1 MISTIK
7 LSGAVLAL
15 SAALLLTACTYSDPV
30 RVEQDFG
37 NSVRNMVKGQTY
49 NPEAS
54 RHPPVGPPEG
64 LDGTRG
70 NRALE
75 TYRGDVA
82 KPEEVKQ
89 PIQINI
95 GE

>member
-15 SAALLLTACTYSDPV
+15 SAAVLITACTYSDPV

-37 NSVRNMVKGQTY
+37 KSVRNMVKAPTY

-54 RHPPVGPPEG
+54 RHPPGPPEG
-64 LDGTRG
+64 LDGNRG

-75 TYRGDVA
+75 AYRGDVA
-82 KPEEVKQ
+82 NPEEIKQ

>member
-1 MISTIK
+1 MISTMK
-7 LSGAVLAL
+7 FSGAVSSL
-15 SAALLLTACTYSDPV
+15 SAVLLATACTYSDPV

-37 NSVRNMVKGQTY
+37 NSVRNMVKAQTY

-54 RHPPVGPPEG
+54 RHPPVDPPKTV
-64 LDGTRG
+64 DGTRG

-82 KPEEVKQ
+82 RPEEVKQ

>member
-1 MISTIK
+1 MTSTIK
-7 LSGAVLAL
+7 LSGAIVSL
-15 SAALLLTACTYSDPV
+15 SAALLLTACTWSDPV

-37 NSVRNMVKGQTY
+37 KSVRNMVKAQTY

-54 RHPPVGPPEG
+54 RNPPVGPPKG

-82 KPEEVKQ
+82 QPEVIDQ
-89 PIQINI
+89 PIRINI
-95 GE
+95 GD

>member
-1 MISTIK
+1 MISAIK
-7 LSGAVLAL
+7 LSGAVLL
-15 SAALLLTACTYSDPV
+15 AALLLTACTYSDPV

-37 NSVRNMVKGQTY
+37 KSVRNMVKAQTY

-54 RHPPVGPPEG
+54 RHPPVDPPKR

-75 TYRGDVA
+75 TYRSDVG
-82 KPEEVKQ
+82 KPAEVDQ
-89 PIQINI
+89 PIRINI
-95 GE
+95 GD

>member
-7 LSGAVLAL
+7 LSGTVSSL

-37 NSVRNMVKGQTY
+37 KSVRNMVKAQTY

-54 RHPPVGPPEG
+54 RHPPVDPPKR
-64 LDGTRG
+64 LDGTMG

-82 KPEEVKQ
+82 KPAEVDQ
-89 PIQINI
+89 PIRINI
-95 GE
+95 GD

>member
-15 SAALLLTACTYSDPV
+15 SAAVLITACTYSDPV

-37 NSVRNMVKGQTY
+37 KSVRNMVKAQTY

-54 RHPPVGPPEG
+54 RHPPVRPPEG
-64 LDGTRG
+64 VDGTRG

-82 KPEEVKQ
+82 SPEEVKQ

-95 GE
+95 GQ

>member
-7 LSGAVLAL
+7 RSGAVL
-15 SAALLLTACTYSDPV
+15 SAALLLTACTWSDPV

-37 NSVRNMVKGQTY
+37 KSVRNMVKAQTY

-54 RHPPVGPPEG
+54 RHPPVDPPER

-75 TYRGDVA
+75 IYRGDIA
-82 KPEEVKQ
+82 KPEVVDQ
-89 PIQINI
+89 PIRINI
-95 GE
+95 GD

>member
-1 MISTIK
+1 MTSTIK
-7 LSGAVLAL
+7 LSGAVL
-15 SAALLLTACTYSDPV
+15 SAALLLTACTWSDPV

-37 NSVRNMVKGQTY
+37 KSVRNMVKAQTY

-54 RHPPVGPPEG
+54 RNPPVDPPKR
-64 LDGTRG
+64 LDGTKG

-82 KPEEVKQ
+82 RPAEVEQ
-89 PIQINI
+89 PIRINI
-95 GE
+95 GD

>member
-15 SAALLLTACTYSDPV
+15 SAAVLITGCTYSDPA

-37 NSVRNMVKGQTY
+37 KSVRNMVKAQTY

-54 RHPPVGPPEG
+54 RRPRVGPPEG
-64 LDGTRG
+64 LDGNRG

-75 TYRGDVA
+75 AYRGDVA
-82 KPEEVKQ
+82 KPEEIKQ

>member
-7 LSGAVLAL
+7 LSGAVL
-15 SAALLLTACTYSDPV
+15 SAVLLLTACTNSDPV

-37 NSVRNMVKGQTY
+37 KSVRNMVKAQTY

-54 RHPPVGPPEG
+54 QYPPVDPPKR

-82 KPEEVKQ
+82 KPAEVNQ
-89 PIQINI
+89 PIRINI

>member
-15 SAALLLTACTYSDPV
+15 SAAVLITACTYSDPV

-37 NSVRNMVKGQTY
+37 KSVRNMIKAQTY

-64 LDGTRG
+64 LDGNRG

-95 GE
+95 GR

>member
-7 LSGAVLAL
+7 LSGTVSSL

-37 NSVRNMVKGQTY
+37 KSVRNMVKAQTY

-54 RHPPVGPPEG
+54 RHPPVDPPKT

-82 KPEEVKQ
+82 KPAEVDQ
-89 PIQINI
+89 PIRINI
-95 GE
+95 GD